1 VSKADKLLN
10 RICSKPKD
18 FTWGELTTLLA
29 GFGFELVKGN
39 GSSRKF
45 LHPSTKVVLMMHE
58 PHPGNILKAYQV
70 RAVLDFLKAEGHIQ

>member
-1 VSKADKLLN
+1 MSKAEKLLK
-10 RICSKPKD
+10 RIQGKPKD

-29 GFGFELVKGN
+29 DFGYELVNGS

-45 LHPSTKVVLMMHE
+45 IHPATKVVLMMHE

-70 RAVLDFLKAEGHIQ
+70 KAVLELLRAERQIP